1 MRGMR
6 MVMETENIEFKEKWT
21 DDSLKTICAFANTS
35 GGELIIGVSD
45 KGKIVGVKD
54 TEKLIRD
61 LPNKIRDKLKITP
74 SISVEEKEGKEILH
88 IKIFP
93 SSIPVSYE
101 GKFYVRSGSTT
112 QELKDTELAYFLLEK
127 MGKTWD
133 SLSSGFDISEIDFS
147 TIEMFKNL
155 AKNRIQSIKEF
166 DSVEKIFLNLKL
178 FDENKKITNAGIL
191 LFGKEPQKKFISATV
206 RVGRFKNSTHI
217 VDTVVIEGNLFK
229 QVDGVMN
236 AIRKHLNVRFEIK
249 GVVRQDVWDYPLGAL
264 REAVINALIHRDY
277 LSTAEIQIKIYD
289 DRIWIWNPGKLPLQI
304 KLEELKKEHSSY
316 PRNPLIAN
324 AFYLAGFIER
334 WGSGTKRIVQL
345 CMEQGLPEPEYK
357 EEFGGFSVYFYK
369 DIYTEENL
377 KKMGLNER
385 QIRAVMYVKQKG
397 KITNKEYQELNKTN
411 KKTASRDLSGLV
423 EKGIFEQ
430 IGKTGKG
437 THYTLIKKEVKGNKG
452 DTKGT

>member
-6 MVMETENIEFKEKWT
+6 MVMKTENIEFKEKWT
-21 DDSLKTICAFANTS
+21 DDSLKKICAFANTY

-74 SISVEEKEGKEILH
+74 SISVEEKEGRKILH

-133 SLSSGFDISEIDFS
+133 SLSSGFDISDIDFS

-155 AKNRIQSIKEF
+155 AKNRIPSIKEF

-191 LFGKEPQKKFISATV
+191 LFGKEPQKRFISATV

-229 QVDGVMN
+229 QVEEVMN
-236 AIRKHLNVRFEIK
+236 AIKKHLNVRFEIK
-249 GVVRQDVWDYPLGAL
+249 GVARQDVWDYPLGAL

-289 DRIWIWNPGKLPLQI
+289 DRIWIWNPGKLPPQI

-334 WGSGTKRIVQL
+334 GGSGTKRIVQL

-369 DIYTEENL
+369 GYIYRGEFKENGA
-377 KKMGLNER
+377 K
-385 QIRAVMYVKQKG
+385 
-397 KITNKEYQELNKTN
+397 
-411 KKTASRDLSGLV
+411 
-423 EKGIFEQ
+423 
-430 IGKTGKG
+430 
-437 THYTLIKKEVKGNKG
+437 
-452 DTKGT
+452 

>member
-1 MRGMR
+1 MRGMK
-6 MVMETENIEFKEKWT
+6 MIMETENKEFKEKWT

-35 GGELIIGVSD
+35 GGELIIGISD
-45 KGKIVGVKD
+45 EGEIVGVKD
-54 TEKLIRD
+54 IEKLIRD

-74 SISVEEKEGKEILH
+74 SISVEEKEGRKILH

-112 QELKDTELAYFLLEK
+112 QELKDPELAYFLLEK

-133 SLSSGFDISEIDFS
+133 SFSSGFDISEIDFS

-155 AKNRIQSIKEF
+155 AKNRIPSIKEF
-166 DSVEKIFLNLKL
+166 DSVEKTFLNLKL
-178 FDENKKITNAGIL
+178 FDENEKITNAGIL
-191 LFGKEPQKKFISATV
+191 LFGKEPQKRFISATV
-206 RVGRFKNSTHI
+206 RVGRFKNSIHI

-229 QVDGVMN
+229 QVEEVMN
-236 AIRKHLNVRFEIK
+236 AIKKHLNVRFEIK

-289 DRIWIWNPGKLPLQI
+289 DRIWIWNPGKLPPQI

-334 WGSGTKRIVQL
+334 WGSGTERMVQL
-345 CMEQGLPEPEYK
+345 CIEQGLPEPEYK

-377 KKMGLNER
+377 RKMGLNER

-397 KITNKEYQELNKTN
+397 KITNKEYQMINGIKERMATLELNQ
-411 KKTASRDLSGLV
+411 LV
-423 EKGIFEQ
+423 ERGIFRRV
-430 IGKTGKG
+430 GTTGKG
-437 THYTLIKKEVKGNKG
+437 TFYAIAKE
-452 DTKGT
+452 

>member
-1 MRGMR
+1 MRGMK
-6 MVMETENIEFKEKWT
+6 MVMETENMEFKEKWT

-45 KGKIVGVKD
+45 KGGIVGVKD
-54 TEKLIRD
+54 IEKLIRD

-93 SSIPVSYE
+93 STIPVSYE
-101 GKFYVRSGSTT
+101 GKFYIRSGSTT

-133 SLSSGFDISEIDFS
+133 SLSSGFDISDIDFS

-155 AKNRIQSIKEF
+155 AKNRIPSIKEF

-178 FDENKKITNAGIL
+178 FDENEKITNAGIL
-191 LFGKEPQKKFISATV
+191 LFGKEPQKRFISATV

-229 QVDGVMN
+229 QVEEVMN
-236 AIRKHLNVRFEIK
+236 AIKKHLNVRFEIK
-249 GVVRQDVWDYPLGAL
+249 GVARQDVWDYPLGAL

-277 LSTAEIQIKIYD
+277 LSPAEIQIKIYD
-289 DRIWIWNPGKLPLQI
+289 DSIWIWNPGKLPPQI

-334 WGSGTKRIVQL
+334 WGSGTERMVQL

-377 KKMGLNER
+377 RKMGLNER
-385 QIRAVMYVKQKG
+385 QIRAVIYVKQKG
-397 KITNKEYQELNKTN
+397 KITNKEYQMINGIKERMATLELNQ
-411 KKTASRDLSGLV
+411 LV
-423 EKGIFEQ
+423 ERGIFRRV
-430 IGKTGKG
+430 GTTGKG
-437 THYTLIKKEVKGNKG
+437 TFYAIAKE
-452 DTKGT
+452 

>member
-1 MRGMR
+1 MRGMK

-45 KGKIVGVKD
+45 EGEIIGVKD
-54 TEKLIRD
+54 IEKLIRD

-74 SISVEEKEGKEILH
+74 SISVEEKEGRKILH

-93 SSIPVSYE
+93 STIPVSYE

-133 SLSSGFDISEIDFS
+133 SLSSGFDISKIDFS

-155 AKNRIQSIKEF
+155 AKNRIPSIKEF

-178 FDENKKITNAGIL
+178 FDENEKITNAGIL
-191 LFGKEPQKKFISATV
+191 LFGKEPQKRFISATV

-229 QVDGVMN
+229 QVEEVMN
-236 AIRKHLNVRFEIK
+236 ALRKHLNVRFEIK

-289 DRIWIWNPGKLPLQI
+289 DRIWIWNPGKLPPQI

-334 WGSGTKRIVQL
+334 WGSGTERMVQL

-377 KKMGLNER
+377 RKMGLNER

-397 KITNKEYQELNKTN
+397 KITNKEYQIINGIKERMATLELNQ
-411 KKTASRDLSGLV
+411 LV
-423 EKGIFEQ
+423 ERGIFRRV
-430 IGKTGKG
+430 GTTGKG
-437 THYTLIKKEVKGNKG
+437 TFYAIAKE
-452 DTKGT
+452 

>member
-1 MRGMR
+1 MRGMK
-6 MVMETENIEFKEKWT
+6 MIMETENMEFKEKWT

-35 GGELIIGVSD
+35 GGELIIGISD
-45 KGKIVGVKD
+45 EGEIVGVKD

-74 SISVEEKEGKEILH
+74 SISVEEKEGRKILH

-155 AKNRIQSIKEF
+155 AKNRIPSIKEF

-178 FDENKKITNAGIL
+178 FDENEKITNAGIL

-229 QVDGVMN
+229 QVEEVMN
-236 AIRKHLNVRFEIK
+236 AIKKHLNVRFEIK
-249 GVVRQDVWDYPLGAL
+249 GVARQDLWDYPLGAL

-277 LSTAEIQIKIYD
+277 LSPAEIQIKIYD
-289 DRIWIWNPGKLPLQI
+289 DRIWIWNPGKLPPQI
-304 KLEELKKEHSSY
+304 KLDELKKEHSSY

-334 WGSGTKRIVQL
+334 WGSGTERMVQL

-377 KKMGLNER
+377 RKMGLNER

-397 KITNKEYQELNKTN
+397 KITNKEYQIINGIKERMATLELNQ
-411 KKTASRDLSGLV
+411 LV
-423 EKGIFEQ
+423 ERGIFRRV
-430 IGKTGKG
+430 GTTGKG
-437 THYTLIKKEVKGNKG
+437 TFYAIAKE
-452 DTKGT
+452 

>member
-1 MRGMR
+1 MRGMK
-6 MVMETENIEFKEKWT
+6 MIMETENMEFKEKWT

-35 GGELIIGVSD
+35 GGELIIGISD
-45 KGKIVGVKD
+45 EGEIVGVKD
-54 TEKLIRD
+54 IEKLIRD

-74 SISVEEKEGKEILH
+74 SISVEEKEGRKILH

-93 SSIPVSYE
+93 STIPVSYE

-133 SLSSGFDISEIDFS
+133 SFSSGFDISEIDFS

-155 AKNRIQSIKEF
+155 AKNRIPSIKEF

-178 FDENKKITNAGIL
+178 FDENEKITNAGIL

-229 QVDGVMN
+229 QVEEVMN
-236 AIRKHLNVRFEIK
+236 AIKKHLNVGFEIK
-249 GVVRQDVWDYPLGAL
+249 GVARQDVWDYPLGAL

-277 LSTAEIQIKIYD
+277 LSPAEIQIKIYD
-289 DRIWIWNPGKLPLQI
+289 DRIWIWNPGKLPPQI

-334 WGSGTKRIVQL
+334 WGSGTERMVQL

-377 KKMGLNER
+377 RKMGLNER

-397 KITNKEYQELNKTN
+397 KITNKEYQMINGIKERMATLELNQ
-411 KKTASRDLSGLV
+411 LV
-423 EKGIFEQ
+423 ERGIFRRV
-430 IGKTGKG
+430 GTTGKG
-437 THYTLIKKEVKGNKG
+437 TFYAIAKE
-452 DTKGT
+452 

>member
-1 MRGMR
+1 MRGMK
-6 MVMETENIEFKEKWT
+6 MIMETENMEFKEKWT

-35 GGELIIGVSD
+35 GGELIIGISD
-45 KGKIVGVKD
+45 EGEIVGVKD
-54 TEKLIRD
+54 IEKLIRD

-74 SISVEEKEGKEILH
+74 SISVEEKEGRKILH

-101 GKFYVRSGSTT
+101 GKFYIRSGSTT

-133 SLSSGFDISEIDFS
+133 SFSSGFDISEIDFS

-155 AKNRIQSIKEF
+155 AKNRIPSIKEF

-229 QVDGVMN
+229 QVEEVMN
-236 AIRKHLNVRFEIK
+236 AIKKHLNVRFEIK
-249 GVVRQDVWDYPLGAL
+249 GVVRQDVWDYPLEAL

-289 DRIWIWNPGKLPLQI
+289 DRIWIWNPGKLPPQI

-334 WGSGTKRIVQL
+334 WGSGTERMVQL

-377 KKMGLNER
+377 RKMGLNER

-397 KITNKEYQELNKTN
+397 KITNKEYQMINGIKERMATLELNQ
-411 KKTASRDLSGLV
+411 LV
-423 EKGIFEQ
+423 ERGIFRRV
-430 IGKTGKG
+430 GTTGKG
-437 THYTLIKKEVKGNKG
+437 TFYAIAKE
-452 DTKGT
+452 

>member
-1 MRGMR
+1 MRGMK
-6 MVMETENIEFKEKWT
+6 MVMETENMEFKEKWT
-21 DDSLKTICAFANTS
+21 DDILKTICAFANTS
-35 GGELIIGVSD
+35 GGELIIGISD
-45 KGKIVGVKD
+45 KGEIIGVKD
-54 TEKLIRD
+54 IEKLIRD

-101 GKFYVRSGSTT
+101 GKFYIRSGSTT
-112 QELKDTELAYFLLEK
+112 QELKDTELAYFLLKK

-155 AKNRIQSIKEF
+155 AKNRIPSIKEF

-229 QVDGVMN
+229 QVEEVMN
-236 AIRKHLNVRFEIK
+236 AIKKHLNVRFEIK
-249 GVVRQDVWDYPLGAL
+249 GVVRQDVWDYPLEAL

-289 DRIWIWNPGKLPLQI
+289 DRIWIWNPGKLPPQI

-334 WGSGTKRIVQL
+334 WGSGTERMVQL
-345 CMEQGLPEPEYK
+345 CIEQGLPEPEYK
-357 EEFGGFSVYFYK
+357 EEFEGFSVYFYK

-377 KKMGLNER
+377 RKMGLNER

-397 KITNKEYQELNKTN
+397 KITNKEYQMINGIKERMATLELNQ
-411 KKTASRDLSGLV
+411 LV
-423 EKGIFEQ
+423 ERGIFRRV
-430 IGKTGKG
+430 GTTGKG
-437 THYTLIKKEVKGNKG
+437 TFYAIAKE
-452 DTKGT
+452 

>member
-1 MRGMR
+1 M
-6 MVMETENIEFKEKWT
+6 EFKEKWT

-45 KGKIVGVKD
+45 KGGIVGVKD
-54 TEKLIRD
+54 IEKLIRD

-93 SSIPVSYE
+93 STIPVSYE
-101 GKFYVRSGSTT
+101 GKFYIRSGSTT

-133 SLSSGFDISEIDFS
+133 SLSSGFDISDIDFS

-155 AKNRIQSIKEF
+155 AKNRIPSIKEF

-178 FDENKKITNAGIL
+178 FDENEKITNAGIL
-191 LFGKEPQKKFISATV
+191 LFGKEPQKRFISATV

-229 QVDGVMN
+229 QVEEVMN
-236 AIRKHLNVRFEIK
+236 AIKKHLNVRFEIK
-249 GVVRQDVWDYPLGAL
+249 GVARQDVWDYPLGAL

-277 LSTAEIQIKIYD
+277 LSPAEIQIKIYD
-289 DRIWIWNPGKLPLQI
+289 DSIWIWNPGKLPPQI

-334 WGSGTKRIVQL
+334 WGSGTERMVQL

-377 KKMGLNER
+377 RKMGLNER
-385 QIRAVMYVKQKG
+385 QIRAVIYVKQKG
-397 KITNKEYQELNKTN
+397 KITNKEYQMINGIKERMATLELNQ
-411 KKTASRDLSGLV
+411 LV
-423 EKGIFEQ
+423 ERGIFRRV
-430 IGKTGKG
+430 GTTGKG
-437 THYTLIKKEVKGNKG
+437 TFYAIAKE
-452 DTKGT
+452 

>member
-1 MRGMR
+1 MRGMK
-6 MVMETENIEFKEKWT
+6 MIMETENMEFKEKWT

-35 GGELIIGVSD
+35 GGELIIGISD
-45 KGKIVGVKD
+45 KGEIIGVKD
-54 TEKLIRD
+54 IEKLIRD

-74 SISVEEKEGKEILH
+74 SISVEEKEGRKILH

-101 GKFYVRSGSTT
+101 GKFYIRSGSTT

-155 AKNRIQSIKEF
+155 AKNRIPSIKEF

-178 FDENKKITNAGIL
+178 FDENEKITNAGIL
-191 LFGKEPQKKFISATV
+191 LFGKEPQKRFISATV

-229 QVDGVMN
+229 QVEEVMN
-236 AIRKHLNVRFEIK
+236 AIKKHLNVRFEIK
-249 GVVRQDVWDYPLGAL
+249 GVVRQDVWDYPLEAL

-277 LSTAEIQIKIYD
+277 LSPAEIQIKIYD
-289 DRIWIWNPGKLPLQI
+289 DRIWIWNPGKLPPQI

-334 WGSGTKRIVQL
+334 WGSGTERMVQL

-377 KKMGLNER
+377 RKMGLNER

-397 KITNKEYQELNKTN
+397 KITNKEYQMINGIKERMATLELNQ
-411 KKTASRDLSGLV
+411 LV
-423 EKGIFEQ
+423 ERGIFRRV
-430 IGKTGKG
+430 GTTGKG
-437 THYTLIKKEVKGNKG
+437 TFYAIAKE
-452 DTKGT
+452 

>member
-6 MVMETENIEFKEKWT
+6 MVMETENMEFKEKWT
-21 DDSLKTICAFANTS
+21 EDGLKTICAFANTS
-35 GGELIIGVSD
+35 GGELIIGISD
-45 KGKIVGVKD
+45 KGEIVGVKD

-61 LPNKIRDKLKITP
+61 LPNKIRDKLKVTP

-155 AKNRIQSIKEF
+155 AKNRIPSIKEF

-191 LFGKEPQKKFISATV
+191 LFGKEPQKRFISATV

-229 QVDGVMN
+229 QVEEVMN
-236 AIRKHLNVRFEIK
+236 AIKKHLNVRFEIK
-249 GVVRQDVWDYPLGAL
+249 GVARQDVWDYPLGAL

-277 LSTAEIQIKIYD
+277 LSPAEIQIKIYD
-289 DRIWIWNPGKLPLQI
+289 DRIWIWNPGKLPPQI

-334 WGSGTKRIVQL
+334 WGSGTERMVQL

-377 KKMGLNER
+377 RKMGLNER

-397 KITNKEYQELNKTN
+397 KITNKEYQMINGIKERMATLELNQ
-411 KKTASRDLSGLV
+411 LV
-423 EKGIFEQ
+423 ERGIFRRV
-430 IGKTGKG
+430 GTTGKG
-437 THYTLIKKEVKGNKG
+437 TFYAIAKE
-452 DTKGT
+452 

>member
-1 MRGMR
+1 MRGMK
-6 MVMETENIEFKEKWT
+6 MVMETENMEFKEKWT

-45 KGKIVGVKD
+45 KGGIVGVKD
-54 TEKLIRD
+54 IEKLIRD

-93 SSIPVSYE
+93 STIPVSYE
-101 GKFYVRSGSTT
+101 GKFYIRSGSTT

-133 SLSSGFDISEIDFS
+133 SLSSGFDISDIDFS

-155 AKNRIQSIKEF
+155 AKNRIPSIKEF

-191 LFGKEPQKKFISATV
+191 LFGKEPQKRFISATV

-229 QVDGVMN
+229 QVEEVMN
-236 AIRKHLNVRFEIK
+236 AIKKHLNVRFEIK
-249 GVVRQDVWDYPLGAL
+249 GVARQDVWDYPLGAL

-277 LSTAEIQIKIYD
+277 LSPAEIQIKIYD
-289 DRIWIWNPGKLPLQI
+289 DRIWIWNPGKLPPQI

-334 WGSGTKRIVQL
+334 WGSGTERMVQL

-377 KKMGLNER
+377 RKMGLNER
-385 QIRAVMYVKQKG
+385 QIRAVIYVKQKG
-397 KITNKEYQELNKTN
+397 KITNKEYQMINGIKERMATLELNQ
-411 KKTASRDLSGLV
+411 LV
-423 EKGIFEQ
+423 ERGIFRRV
-430 IGKTGKG
+430 GTTGKG
-437 THYTLIKKEVKGNKG
+437 TFYAIAKE
-452 DTKGT
+452 

>member
-6 MVMETENIEFKEKWT
+6 MVMETENMEFKEKWT

-35 GGELIIGVSD
+35 GGELIIGISD
-45 KGKIVGVKD
+45 KGEIVGVKD

-61 LPNKIRDKLKITP
+61 LPDKIRDKLKITP

-155 AKNRIQSIKEF
+155 AKNRIPSIKEF

-178 FDENKKITNAGIL
+178 FDENEKITNAGIL

-217 VDTVVIEGNLFK
+217 GDTVVIEGNLFK
-229 QVDGVMN
+229 QVDEVMN

-249 GVVRQDVWDYPLGAL
+249 GVVRQDVWDYPLEAL

-277 LSTAEIQIKIYD
+277 LSPAEIQIKIYD
-289 DRIWIWNPGKLPLQI
+289 DRIWIWNPGKLPPQI

-334 WGSGTKRIVQL
+334 WGSGTERMVQL

-377 KKMGLNER
+377 RKMGLNER

-397 KITNKEYQELNKTN
+397 KITNKEYQMINGIKERMATLELNQ
-411 KKTASRDLSGLV
+411 LV
-423 EKGIFEQ
+423 ERGIFRRV
-430 IGKTGKG
+430 GTTGKG
-437 THYTLIKKEVKGNKG
+437 TFYAIAKE
-452 DTKGT
+452 

>member
-1 MRGMR
+1 MRGMK
-6 MVMETENIEFKEKWT
+6 MIMETENIEFKEKWT

-35 GGELIIGVSD
+35 GGELIIGISD
-45 KGKIVGVKD
+45 EGEIVGVKD
-54 TEKLIRD
+54 IEKLIRD

-74 SISVEEKEGKEILH
+74 SISVEEKEGRKILH

-101 GKFYVRSGSTT
+101 GKFYIRSGSTT

-133 SLSSGFDISEIDFS
+133 SFSSGFDISEIDFS

-155 AKNRIQSIKEF
+155 AKNRIPSIKEF

-206 RVGRFKNSTHI
+206 RVGRFKNSIHI

-229 QVDGVMN
+229 QVEEVMN
-236 AIRKHLNVRFEIK
+236 AIKKHLNVRFEIK

-277 LSTAEIQIKIYD
+277 LSPAEIQIKIYD
-289 DRIWIWNPGKLPLQI
+289 DRIWIWNPGKLPPQI

-334 WGSGTKRIVQL
+334 WGSGTERMVQL
-345 CMEQGLPEPEYK
+345 CIEQGLPEPEYK

-377 KKMGLNER
+377 RKMGLNER

-397 KITNKEYQELNKTN
+397 KITNKEYQMINGIKERMATLELNQ
-411 KKTASRDLSGLV
+411 LV
-423 EKGIFEQ
+423 ERGIFRRV
-430 IGKTGKG
+430 GTTGKG
-437 THYTLIKKEVKGNKG
+437 TFYAIAKE
-452 DTKGT
+452 

>member
-1 MRGMR
+1 MRGMK
-6 MVMETENIEFKEKWT
+6 MVMETENMEFKEKWT

-101 GKFYVRSGSTT
+101 GKFYIRSGSTT

-155 AKNRIQSIKEF
+155 AKNRIPSIKEF

-229 QVDGVMN
+229 QVDEVMN
-236 AIRKHLNVRFEIK
+236 AIKKHLNVRFEIK
-249 GVVRQDVWDYPLGAL
+249 GVVRQDVWDYPLEAL

-289 DRIWIWNPGKLPLQI
+289 DRIWIWNPGKLPPQI

-334 WGSGTKRIVQL
+334 WGSGTKRMVQL

-377 KKMGLNER
+377 RKMGLNER

-397 KITNKEYQELNKTN
+397 KITNKEYQMINGIKERMATLELNQ
-411 KKTASRDLSGLV
+411 LV
-423 EKGIFEQ
+423 ERGIFRRV
-430 IGKTGKG
+430 GTTGKG
-437 THYTLIKKEVKGNKG
+437 TFYAIAKE
-452 DTKGT
+452 

>member
-1 MRGMR
+1 MRGMK

-35 GGELIIGVSD
+35 GGELIIGISD
-45 KGKIVGVKD
+45 KGEIVGVKD
-54 TEKLIRD
+54 IEKLIRD

-93 SSIPVSYE
+93 STIPVSYE

-133 SLSSGFDISEIDFS
+133 SFSSGFDISEIDFS

-155 AKNRIQSIKEF
+155 AKNRIPSIKEF

-178 FDENKKITNAGIL
+178 FDENEKITNAGIL

-229 QVDGVMN
+229 QVEEVMN
-236 AIRKHLNVRFEIK
+236 AIKKHLNVGFEIK
-249 GVVRQDVWDYPLGAL
+249 GVARQDVWDYPLGAL

-277 LSTAEIQIKIYD
+277 LSPAEIQIKIYD
-289 DRIWIWNPGKLPLQI
+289 DRIWIWNPGKLPPQI

-334 WGSGTKRIVQL
+334 WGSGTERMVQL

-377 KKMGLNER
+377 RKMGLNER

-397 KITNKEYQELNKTN
+397 KITNKEYQMINGIKERMATLELNQ
-411 KKTASRDLSGLV
+411 LV
-423 EKGIFEQ
+423 ERGIFRRV
-430 IGKTGKG
+430 GTTGKG
-437 THYTLIKKEVKGNKG
+437 TFYAIAKE
-452 DTKGT
+452 

>member
-1 MRGMR
+1 MRGMK
-6 MVMETENIEFKEKWT
+6 MVMETENMEFKEKWT

-101 GKFYVRSGSTT
+101 GKFYIRSGSTT

-155 AKNRIQSIKEF
+155 AKNRIPSIKEF

-191 LFGKEPQKKFISATV
+191 LFGKEPQKRFISATV

-229 QVDGVMN
+229 QVEEVMN
-236 AIRKHLNVRFEIK
+236 AIKKHLNVKFEIK
-249 GVVRQDVWDYPLGAL
+249 GVARQDVWDYPLGAL

-277 LSTAEIQIKIYD
+277 LSPAEIQIKIYD
-289 DRIWIWNPGKLPLQI
+289 DRIWIWNPGKLPPQI

-334 WGSGTKRIVQL
+334 WGSGTERMVQL

-377 KKMGLNER
+377 RKMGLNER

-397 KITNKEYQELNKTN
+397 KITNKEYQMINGIKERMATLELNQ
-411 KKTASRDLSGLV
+411 LV
-423 EKGIFEQ
+423 ERGIFRRV
-430 IGKTGKG
+430 GTTGKG
-437 THYTLIKKEVKGNKG
+437 TFYAIAKE
-452 DTKGT
+452 

>member
-1 MRGMR
+1 MRGMK
-6 MVMETENIEFKEKWT
+6 MVMETENMEFKEKWT

-45 KGKIVGVKD
+45 KGGIVGVKD
-54 TEKLIRD
+54 IEKLIRD

-93 SSIPVSYE
+93 STIPVSYE
-101 GKFYVRSGSTT
+101 GKFYIRSGSTT

-133 SLSSGFDISEIDFS
+133 SLSSGFDISDIDFS

-155 AKNRIQSIKEF
+155 AKNRIPSIKEF

-178 FDENKKITNAGIL
+178 FDENEKITNAGIL
-191 LFGKEPQKKFISATV
+191 LFGKEPQKRFISATV

-229 QVDGVMN
+229 QVEEVMN
-236 AIRKHLNVRFEIK
+236 AIKKHLNVRFEIK
-249 GVVRQDVWDYPLGAL
+249 GVARQDVWDYPLGAL

-277 LSTAEIQIKIYD
+277 LSPAEIQIKIYD
-289 DRIWIWNPGKLPLQI
+289 DRIWIWNPGKLPPQI

-334 WGSGTKRIVQL
+334 WGSGTERMVQL

-377 KKMGLNER
+377 RKMGLNER
-385 QIRAVMYVKQKG
+385 QIRAVIYVKQKG
-397 KITNKEYQELNKTN
+397 KITNKEYQMINGIKERMATLELNQ
-411 KKTASRDLSGLV
+411 LV
-423 EKGIFEQ
+423 ERGIFRRV
-430 IGKTGKG
+430 GTTGKG
-437 THYTLIKKEVKGNKG
+437 TFYAIAKE
-452 DTKGT
+452 

>member
-6 MVMETENIEFKEKWT
+6 MVMETENMEFKEKWT
-21 DDSLKTICAFANTS
+21 EDGLKTICAFANTS
-35 GGELIIGVSD
+35 GGELIIGISD
-45 KGKIVGVKD
+45 KGEIVGVKD

-61 LPNKIRDKLKITP
+61 LPNKIRDKLKVTP

-133 SLSSGFDISEIDFS
+133 SLSSGFDISDIDFP

-155 AKNRIQSIKEF
+155 AKNRIPSIKEF

-191 LFGKEPQKKFISATV
+191 LFGKEPQKRFISATV

-229 QVDGVMN
+229 QVEEVMN
-236 AIRKHLNVRFEIK
+236 AIKKHLNVRFEIK
-249 GVVRQDVWDYPLGAL
+249 GVARQDVWDYPLGAL

-277 LSTAEIQIKIYD
+277 LSPAEIQIKIYD
-289 DRIWIWNPGKLPLQI
+289 DRIWIWNPGKLPPQI

-334 WGSGTKRIVQL
+334 WGSGTERMVQL

-377 KKMGLNER
+377 RKMGLNER

-397 KITNKEYQELNKTN
+397 KITNKEYQMINGIKERMATLELNQ
-411 KKTASRDLSGLV
+411 LV
-423 EKGIFEQ
+423 ERGIFRRV
-430 IGKTGKG
+430 GTTGKG
-437 THYTLIKKEVKGNKG
+437 TFYAIAKE
-452 DTKGT
+452 

>member
-6 MVMETENIEFKEKWT
+6 MVMETENMEFKEKWT
-21 DDSLKTICAFANTS
+21 EDGLKTICAFANTS
-35 GGELIIGVSD
+35 GGELIIGISD
-45 KGKIVGVKD
+45 KGEIVGVKD

-61 LPNKIRDKLKITP
+61 LPNKIRDKLKVTP

-133 SLSSGFDISEIDFS
+133 SLSSGFDISDIDFP

-155 AKNRIQSIKEF
+155 AKNRIPSIKEF

-191 LFGKEPQKKFISATV
+191 LFGKEPQKRFISATV

-229 QVDGVMN
+229 QVEEVMN
-236 AIRKHLNVRFEIK
+236 AIKKHLNVRFEIK
-249 GVVRQDVWDYPLGAL
+249 GVARQDVWDYPLGAL

-277 LSTAEIQIKIYD
+277 LSPAEIQIKIYD
-289 DRIWIWNPGKLPLQI
+289 DRVWIWNPGKLPPQI

-334 WGSGTKRIVQL
+334 WGSGTERMVQL

-377 KKMGLNER
+377 RKMGLNER

-397 KITNKEYQELNKTN
+397 KITNKEYQMINGIKERMATLELNQ
-411 KKTASRDLSGLV
+411 LV
-423 EKGIFEQ
+423 ERGIFRRV
-430 IGKTGKG
+430 GTTGKG
-437 THYTLIKKEVKGNKG
+437 TFYAIAKE
-452 DTKGT
+452 

>member
-1 MRGMR
+1 M
-6 MVMETENIEFKEKWT
+6 METENKEFKEKWT
-21 DDSLKTICAFANTS
+21 DDSLKTICAFANTF
-35 GGELIIGVSD
+35 GGELIIGISD
-45 KGKIVGVKD
+45 KGEIVGVKD
-54 TEKLIRD
+54 IEKLIRD

-74 SISVEEKEGKEILH
+74 SISVEEKEGRKILH

-101 GKFYVRSGSTT
+101 GKFYVRSGSPT

-133 SLSSGFDISEIDFS
+133 SLSSGFDISDIDFS

-155 AKNRIQSIKEF
+155 AKNRIPSIKEF

-178 FDENKKITNAGIL
+178 FDENEKITNAGIL
-191 LFGKEPQKKFISATV
+191 LFGKEPQKRFISATV

-229 QVDGVMN
+229 QVEEVMN
-236 AIRKHLNVRFEIK
+236 AIKKHLNVRFEIK
-249 GVVRQDVWDYPLGAL
+249 GVARQDVWDYPLGAL

-277 LSTAEIQIKIYD
+277 LSPAEIQIKIYD
-289 DRIWIWNPGKLPLQI
+289 DRIWIWNPGKLPPQI

-334 WGSGTKRIVQL
+334 WGSGTERMVQL

-377 KKMGLNER
+377 RKMGLNER

-397 KITNKEYQELNKTN
+397 KITNKEYQMINGIKERMATLELNQ
-411 KKTASRDLSGLV
+411 LV
-423 EKGIFEQ
+423 ERGIFRRV
-430 IGKTGKG
+430 GTTGKG
-437 THYTLIKKEVKGNKG
+437 TFYAIAKE
-452 DTKGT
+452 